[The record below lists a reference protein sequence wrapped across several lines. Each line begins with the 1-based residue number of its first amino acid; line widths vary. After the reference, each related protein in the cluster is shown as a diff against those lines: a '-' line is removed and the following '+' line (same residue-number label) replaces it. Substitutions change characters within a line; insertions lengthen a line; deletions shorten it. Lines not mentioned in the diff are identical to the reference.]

1 MKVLDK
7 SQKKCCKIRTYDPSR
22 VAAEAIKVKLYLRS
36 FITTSPHPRVSQ
48 SIMNV
53 SPLNLK
59 RSLHTI
65 RELREPPTVALLLK
79 LEWMLLGFTSFTVP
93 LMASIVARPEFVSFT
108 LLSVAVLS
116 LMQLKRPIT
125 RISKI
130 CHTVL
135 ELLVLTFPSFIESG
149 LPFFPLLGLVIVMR
163 SCERFELPGR
173 LIVSGLTFAV
183 FALKQLLS
191 QGSIPEI
198 LIKSSEQAN
207 RSALQSLDVSVL
219 MLKLNAALSFGLALF
234 FVLLLINALLEERQ
248 SRAKLVEALNQLR
261 QYSLRIE
268 DQSALQERNRIARE
282 IHDSLGH
289 TLTAQSIQID
299 SALLLQHSNSEE
311 SRFFLKEAKQ
321 LCKQALQEVRQSV
334 ATLRTDPRQGK
345 SLDNMATNLIR
356 EFRVTTAIEPTYVI
370 RLSHPIPAEAVSALY
385 RVLQEALTNIT
396 RHSRATNVLLQL
408 FTEDR
413 TLHLYVHD
421 NGKGFDPD
429 QNSTGFGL
437 QGMRE
442 RIIALGGQFK
452 LSSQIGEGC
461 RISVKV
467 PLAVRLL
474 A

>member
-1 MKVLDK
+1 MNIK
-7 SQKKCCKIRTYDPSR
+7 SLP
-22 VAAEAIKVKLYLRS
+22 
-36 FITTSPHPRVSQ
+36 
-48 SIMNV
+48 
-53 SPLNLK
+53 LK
-59 RSLHTI
+59 RNLRAVCEP
-65 RELREPPTVALLLK
+65 RESPTVSLLLK
-79 LEWMLLGFTSFTVP
+79 LEWMLLGFTVFTML
-93 LMASIVARPEFVSFT
+93 LMAPIIAKLGFVLLT
-108 LLSVAVLS
+108 LLSVSVLA
-116 LMQLKRPIT
+116 LMRWKSPNT
-125 RISKI
+125 RIGKI
-130 CHTVL
+130 CYTVL
-135 ELLVLTFPSFIESG
+135 ELLVLALPSFVEGG

-163 SCERFELPGR
+163 SCERFTLPGR
-173 LIVSGLTFAV
+173 LMIAGLTFAV
-183 FALKQLLS
+183 FAATQLLHRK
-191 QGSIPEI
+191 SIPEI
-198 LIKSSEQAN
+198 LIKSSAQASGN
-207 RSALQSLDVSVL
+207 VLQSFDLLVSV
-219 MLKLNAALSFGLALF
+219 LKLNAVLSFGMALF

-248 SRAKLVEALNQLR
+248 SREKLVEVLDQLR

-311 SRFFLKEAKQ
+311 SRFFLQEAKQ

-345 SLDNMATNLIR
+345 SLDSIATNLIR
-356 EFRVTTAIEPTYVI
+356 EFRVTTTIEPTCVI
-370 RLSHPIPAEAVSALY
+370 RLSHPIPTEVVSALY

-413 TLHLYVHD
+413 ILHLHIHD

-452 LSSQIGEGC
+452 LSSQLGEGC
-461 RISVKV
+461 RISIKI

-474 A
+474 V

>member
-1 MKVLDK
+1 MN
-7 SQKKCCKIRTYDPSR
+7 
-22 VAAEAIKVKLYLRS
+22 IKFL
-36 FITTSPHPRVSQ
+36 T
-48 SIMNV
+48 
-53 SPLNLK
+53 LK
-59 RSLHTI
+59 RNLHAV
-65 RELREPPTVALLLK
+65 REPKESSTVPLLLK
-79 LEWMLLGFTSFTVP
+79 LEWMLLGFTVFTMLSMLP
-93 LMASIVARPEFVSFT
+93 IIEKPRFVLLT
-108 LLSVAVLS
+108 LLSVSALT
-116 LMQLKRPIT
+116 LMRWKSPT
-125 RISKI
+125 ARIGKI
-130 CHTVL
+130 CYTAL
-135 ELLVLTFPSFIESG
+135 ELLVLALPSFFEGG

-163 SCERFELPGR
+163 SCERFERSGR
-173 LIVSGLTFAV
+173 LAIAGLTFAV
-183 FALKQLLS
+183 FALTQLLHRKS
-191 QGSIPEI
+191 LPEI
-198 LIKSSEQAN
+198 LIKSSEQA
-207 RSALQSLDVSVL
+207 SGDVLQSFDLSMS
-219 MLKLNAALSFGLALF
+219 MLKLNSTLSLGMALF

-248 SRAKLVEALNQLR
+248 SRAKLVEVLDQLR

-299 SALLLQHSNSEE
+299 SALLLQQSDSEE
-311 SRFFLKEAKQ
+311 SRVFLQEAKQ

-345 SLDNMATNLIR
+345 SLDSIATKLIR
-356 EFRVTTAIEPTYVI
+356 EFRTTTAIEPTCVI
-370 RLSHPIPAEAVSALY
+370 RLAHPIPTEIVSALY

-396 RHSRATNVLLQL
+396 RHSRATTVLLQL

-413 TLHLYVHD
+413 TLYLYIHD
-421 NGKGFDPD
+421 NGKGFDPE

-442 RIIALGGQFK
+442 RIMALGGQFK
-452 LSSQIGEGC
+452 LSSRIGEGC